1 MKEVIKSIRYFFRLF
16 KNFACEKFKCNTH
29 EAKIIKT
36 ITKLKKSMHGAQD
49 MLCAQSEINENVHSD
64 MQLFE
69 ISTEKIS

>member
-1 MKEVIKSIRYFFRLF
+1 
-16 KNFACEKFKCNTH
+16 
-29 EAKIIKT
+29 
-36 ITKLKKSMHGAQD
+36 MHGAQD